1 MSNPGPASTQTPI
14 YLFNGDSTDGVLL
27 GGSAAH
33 LVGFHGVAPT
43 AQVGEITAVGNS
55 ASGTELATAI
65 NALIT
70 ALEVKGLVAP
80 N

>member
-1 MSNPGPASTQTPI
+1 MSNPGPASTVTPI
-14 YLFNGDSTDGVLL
+14 YLFNGDSSNGVLL
-27 GGSAAH
+27 GGSASN
-33 LVGFHGVAPT
+33 LVGFHGATPT
-43 AQVGEITAVGNS
+43 AQVGAITAVGNS
-55 ASGTELATAI
+55 ATGTELATAI